1 MASSHH
7 IVTVGVETGR
17 EEVVVGLT
25 ARERAALHQLESQLT
40 GEDPVLAAYL
50 ASGWRQRVPLRRAG
64 YLFRALLPML
74 VGVQVAVVGGMA
86 GSGLLIMVG
95 LLYAVLAPFGALLI
109 GAWRR

>member
-1 MASSHH
+1 
-7 IVTVGVETGR
+7 
-17 EEVVVGLT
+17 VVGLS
-25 ARERAALHQLESQLT
+25 ARDRAALRRLESQFSR
-40 GEDPVLAAYL
+40 EDPALAAFL

-64 YLFRALLPML
+64 FLLRVLLPML

-95 LLYAVLAPFGALLI
+95 LLYAVLVPCVALLI

>member
-1 MASSHH
+1 M
-7 IVTVGVETGR
+7 
-17 EEVVVGLT
+17 GLS
-25 ARERAALHQLESQLT
+25 ARERVALHRLESQLSR
-40 GEDPVLAAYL
+40 EDPVLAAYL

-64 YLFRALLPML
+64 YLVRVLLPML

-95 LLYAVLAPFGALLI
+95 LLYAVLAPCGALLI

>member
-7 IVTVGVETGR
+7 VVIVGVETGR
-17 EEVVVGLT
+17 EVVVGLT

-64 YLFRALLPML
+64 YLFRVLLPML

-95 LLYAVLAPFGALLI
+95 LLYAVLAPCGALLI

>member
-1 MASSHH
+1 
-7 IVTVGVETGR
+7 
-17 EEVVVGLT
+17 
-25 ARERAALHQLESQLT
+25 
-40 GEDPVLAAYL
+40 
-50 ASGWRQRVPLRRAG
+50 
-64 YLFRALLPML
+64 ML